1 MVKGNHQFFTC
12 FGGLEGPINL
22 DCIIDIYRENEHGF
36 QMNRT
41 LQPLPGLLLIADM
54 QCDMPGGEAQ
64 GGAQK

>member
-36 QMNRT
+36 
-41 LQPLPGLLLIADM
+41 
-54 QCDMPGGEAQ
+54 
-64 GGAQK
+64 